1 MKIVSNERDNVHYI
15 TATGTGTIIFAC
27 EEGDWEFYFA
37 ATKNGQVVGI
47 KGPDVKQAFITAR
60 MGGDDD

>member
-1 MKIVSNERDNVHYI
+1 MKITTTERDDVHYI

-27 EEGDWEFYFA
+27 EEGDWEFYFT
-37 ATKNGQVVGI
+37 ATENGQVVGVE
-47 KGPDVKQAFITAR
+47 GPGVKQTFTAAR